1 MTTPT
6 THPPPDPTQG
16 FSLLEVVMVLMLIGI
31 MLVVAAPRWP
41 DALLL
46 DAQAQRLA
54 QDIRY
59 TQALTLNREQPHTLR
74 WESGSRYTLVDAA
87 NQAVLPDPLP
97 LEGVTMDPFSLSFT
111 TPMGEPAAAY
121 PPIHLSMGDASLTLV
136 VTELTGTV
144 RIQP

>member
-1 MTTPT
+1 
-6 THPPPDPTQG
+6 
-16 FSLLEVVMVLMLIGI
+16 MVLMLVGI
-31 MLVVAAPRWP
+31 VLVVAAAPRWP

-46 DAQAQRLA
+46 DAQAERLA

-59 TQALTLNREQPHTLR
+59 AQALTLNRGQPHTLQ
-74 WESGSRYTLVDAA
+74 WVSDNRYTLVDGT
-87 NQAVLPDPLP
+87 NQGIEPAPLP

-111 TPMGEPAAAY
+111 APLGEPATAY
-121 PPIHLSMGDASLTLV
+121 PPIHLSMGSASLTLV